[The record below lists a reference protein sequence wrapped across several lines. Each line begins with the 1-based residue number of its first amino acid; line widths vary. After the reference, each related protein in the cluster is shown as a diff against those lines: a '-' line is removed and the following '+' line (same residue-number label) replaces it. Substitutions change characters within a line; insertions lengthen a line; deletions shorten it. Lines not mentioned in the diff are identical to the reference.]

1 MNERAAPLLEVSDL
15 KVHFSSRGSSVWSS
29 NKGAIRAVDGVS
41 LTLRRGET
49 LGLVG
54 ESGCGK
60 STLGRAVLGLVDAT
74 AGTVRFDGHEITAM
88 TRREVQRLRP
98 RMQLVFQDAGAALNP
113 RWRARDL
120 VAEPFEIHSHLEGG
134 ELHQRVDAM
143 FETVGL
149 DPALGGRLPRELS
162 GGQKQRVGIARALA
176 LEPDLL
182 VCDEPTSALD
192 LSIQAQIINLLQDL
206 QEQLGLSYLFIAHD
220 LGVVRQISDRV
231 AVMYLGKI
239 VEVTSRDR
247 LFEQGRHPYTQALLS
262 AVPVADP
269 EHANIHGS
277 KGTGGEVPSPSSPPL
292 GCNFCTRCESK
303 REVEHRLN
311 IDCDVTEPELVT
323 VGHSHEVSCH
333 LFQPVG

>member
-1 MNERAAPLLEVSDL
+1 MNKPGTALLEVSDL
-15 KVHFSSRGSSVWSS
+15 KVQFAPRGSGLWSN
-29 NKGAIRAVDGVS
+29 NKGVVRAVDGVS
-41 LTLRRGET
+41 LTLQRGET

-60 STLGRAVLGLVDAT
+60 STLGRAVLGLVGA
-74 AGTVRFDGHEITAM
+74 ASGSVWFDGHEITAM
-88 TRREVQRLRP
+88 SNREVRRIRP
-98 RMQLVFQDAGAALNP
+98 RIQLVFQDAGAALNP

-120 VAEPFEIHSHLEGG
+120 VAEPFKIHLRLEGVA
-134 ELHQRVDAM
+134 LQQRVDAM

-149 DPALGGRLPRELS
+149 DLALGKRFPRELS
-162 GGQKQRVGIARALA
+162 GGQRQRVGIARALA

-206 QEQLGLSYLFIAHD
+206 QDQLRLSYLFIAHD

-239 VEVTSRDR
+239 VEMASRDR
-247 LFEQGRHPYTQALLS
+247 IFEEGRHPYTQALLS

-269 EHANIHGS
+269 EHASTHGW
-277 KGTGGEVPSPSSPPL
+277 KTMTGEVPSPSSPPL
-292 GCNFCTRCESK
+292 GCNFCTRCGSK
-303 REVEHRLN
+303 GEVENRLN
-311 IDCDVTEPELVT
+311 IDCDMTEPELIS
-323 VGHSHEVSCH
+323 VGDLHEVSCH
-333 LFQPVG
+333 LFSAN